1 MKIPQLIQRTI
12 SSPALA
18 ASSYRKL
25 IHAFDFFNLDYR
37 LASGYS
43 FPPKSVCLILTE
55 KCNLKCAMCDIGRL
69 NTDPGQGKTSPLVK
83 SIRNGEEDMSIDDWR
98 TLVHDLS
105 RFFPKPLIL
114 LTGTEPFMSPEILKI
129 IKTIVA
135 ERLSLHITTNG
146 TLLTRYAR
154 KLVELCQS
162 PSGVDMTVSLD
173 DIGDAH
179 DRIRGVPGTFSR
191 AIEGIRAVVS
201 ARKETKKLF
210 PLINI
215 TCTISSYNYKRL
227 EPFADWFMEQKIP
240 IESITFNHLWFK
252 DAAHVTRQSQLFGE
266 QASVAEV
273 NAGGVDRSAIDM
285 SAVCR
290 QLQNIKKKYAATSL
304 RIHQE
309 PELSPQDAL
318 LYYREPCRFIFY
330 DRCTAAWRN
339 ISITP
344 RGNIIL
350 SPLCF
355 LPALGNIK
363 RKSFRSLWN
372 SEPLREVRRQLK
384 KARAYP
390 VCSRCCML
398 FGSKPKFY
406 KIKSWLS

>member
-1 MKIPQLIQRTI
+1 MKIPQLIHRTI
-12 SSPALA
+12 SNPTLA
-18 ASSYRKL
+18 VSSYRKL
-25 IHAFDFFNLDYR
+25 MHAFDFFNLDYR
-37 LASGYS
+37 FASGYS

-69 NTDPGQGKTSPLVK
+69 NTDPAQGETSPLVK
-83 SIRNGEEDMSIDDWR
+83 SIRTGEEDMSLDDWR
-98 TLVHDLS
+98 TLINDLS
-105 RFFPKPLIL
+105 RFSPKPLIL
-114 LTGTEPFMSPEILKI
+114 LTGTEPFMYPEILKI
-129 IKTIVA
+129 IETIV
-135 ERLSLHITTNG
+135 EKKLSLHITTNG
-146 TLLTRYAR
+146 TLLSRYAR
-154 KLVELCQS
+154 GLVALCQS
-162 PSGVDMTVSLD
+162 SFGIDMTVSLD
-173 DIGDAH
+173 DIGEAH
-179 DRIRGVPGTFSR
+179 DRIRGVTGTFHR
-191 AIEGIRAVVS
+191 AIEGIRAVVN
-201 ARKETKKLF
+201 AREETKKLF

-215 TCTISSYNYKRL
+215 TCTISSYNHERL
-227 EPFADWFMEQKIP
+227 EAFADWFMEQKIP
-240 IESITFNHLWFK
+240 VESITFNHLWFK
-252 DAAHVTRQSQLFGE
+252 DAAQVIRHTQLFGE

-285 SAVCR
+285 AAVYC
-290 QLQNIKKKYAATSL
+290 QLQNIKKKYAATSF

-309 PELSPQDAL
+309 PELSQQDAL
-318 LYYREPCRFIFY
+318 LYYHEPCRFIFY

-363 RKSFRSLWN
+363 RKSFLSLWN
-372 SEPLREVRRQLK
+372 SESLREVRRQLK
-384 KARAYP
+384 NARAYP